1 MIVTLDLGT
10 TSVRCL
16 AINKSGNCIAVAQEE
31 FKQYFPQAAWVEHD
45 GMEIWEKTVTV
56 LQAVLKKINGT
67 PNGIAITN
75 QRETTIAWQPSTGKP
90 LHHAIVWQC
99 RRTAERIS
107 SLSQSDKALI
117 KKITGLIP
125 DAYFSAS
132 KMEWLYNN
140 VATIKQAAQNND
152 LYFGTIDTWILFK
165 LSKSSVFKTDTS
177 NASRTLLVN
186 LESQDYDPN
195 LLALF
200 NIKREWL
207 PAIEN
212 SNALFDYSDA
222 SITGS
227 EIPIHAIL
235 GDQQSA
241 LYAQCGNDNK
251 RIKNTYG
258 TGLFVASSTGNKIV
272 ETPTLLSTIGWTL
285 NNETTYAL
293 EGSIFVGG
301 SAIQW
306 CRDQLNLI
314 NHANESETLAQSI
327 PDNDNVYFVPALAGL
342 GAPHWDSTARGMFI
356 GITRGSTKAH
366 MIRAILESLAYQTK
380 DVCDVISNILA
391 PATQLSVDGGASNNQ
406 FLMQFQADILGI
418 PVKKSSITEVTAYG
432 VAGVAGIALNL
443 FSENEFRS
451 FFQIEHHYTPVF
463 DKDKIDVYYSKW
475 KEAVK
480 RSLQWS

>member
-45 GMEIWEKTVTV
+45 GMEIWKKTVTV

-241 LYAQCGNDNK
+241 LYAQCG
-251 RIKNTYG
+251 
-258 TGLFVASSTGNKIV
+258 
-272 ETPTLLSTIGWTL
+272 LS
-285 NNETTYAL
+285 
-293 EGSIFVGG
+293 
-301 SAIQW
+301 
-306 CRDQLNLI
+306 LI
-314 NHANESETLAQSI
+314 HI
-327 PDNDNVYFVPALAGL
+327 
-342 GAPHWDSTARGMFI
+342 
-356 GITRGSTKAH
+356 
-366 MIRAILESLAYQTK
+366 
-380 DVCDVISNILA
+380 
-391 PATQLSVDGGASNNQ
+391 
-406 FLMQFQADILGI
+406 
-418 PVKKSSITEVTAYG
+418 
-432 VAGVAGIALNL
+432 
-443 FSENEFRS
+443 
-451 FFQIEHHYTPVF
+451 
-463 DKDKIDVYYSKW
+463 
-475 KEAVK
+475 
-480 RSLQWS
+480 